1 MISEI
6 ERAKVLKQLD
16 DAAEAIRNNPA
27 SDFTEEELRKKIE
40 AVSTEE
46 GLEMWS
52 RLLKVAAEEPRPR
65 STEKATLIA
74 EVLKD
79 TADRLNDISEVTGI
93 SVGEQIDRLCFNFH
107 PYDAGLAAHMICE
120 SIVAHTS
127 NLDDAQF
134 DLAIYMVLNIFTK
147 VLEKDDDKA
156 AFTELVERAKAMLQS
171 KGVEAPDEE

>member
-52 RLLKVAAEEPRPR
+52 RLLKVAAGEPRSR
-65 STEKATLIA
+65 STEKTTLTA

-79 TADRLNDISEVTGI
+79 TADRLNDISEVRNMLSLSSDLPLFTDTAA
-93 SVGEQIDRLCFNFH
+93 SVR
-107 PYDAGLAAHMICE
+107 
-120 SIVAHTS
+120 
-127 NLDDAQF
+127 
-134 DLAIYMVLNIFTK
+134 
-147 VLEKDDDKA
+147 
-156 AFTELVERAKAMLQS
+156 
-171 KGVEAPDEE
+171 

>member
-6 ERAKVLKQLD
+6 EREKVLKQLD

-52 RLLKVAAEEPRPR
+52 RLLKVAAGEPRPR
-65 STEKATLIA
+65 STEKTTLTA

-79 TADRLNDISEVTGI
+79 TADRLNNISEVTGI

-107 PYDAGLAAHMICE
+107 PYDAGLTILVPSHRFHLFLCIKFLLFFFVPAHVQSAE
-120 SIVAHTS
+120 HSSPVWA
-127 NLDDAQF
+127 NLPA
-134 DLAIYMVLNIFTK
+134 
-147 VLEKDDDKA
+147 
-156 AFTELVERAKAMLQS
+156 
-171 KGVEAPDEE
+171 

>member
-52 RLLKVAAEEPRPR
+52 RLLKVAAGEPRSR
-65 STEKATLIA
+65 STEKTTLTA

-93 SVGEQIDRLCFNFH
+93 SVGEQIDRLCFNFN

-171 KGVEAPDEE
+171 KGVEAPDED